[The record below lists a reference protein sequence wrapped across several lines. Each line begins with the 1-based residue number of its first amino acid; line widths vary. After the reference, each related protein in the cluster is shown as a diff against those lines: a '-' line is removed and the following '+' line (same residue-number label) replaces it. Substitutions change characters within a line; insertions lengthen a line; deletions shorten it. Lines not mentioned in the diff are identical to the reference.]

1 MRIFLYGNEE
11 VAKWHLPVIEEKFS
25 DFVSR
30 CEKAGL
36 KQDRFTLYFEEDGTE
51 VYGQYTFG
59 QSSIQVYSP
68 RKTVKVVKEKLE
80 LPEVEPK
87 DKTFYASTSKG
98 YFWVEVR
105 YVDNVPQVIL
115 TPFVGQNAD
124 GSWAYAGMGLV
135 SPGMKAGTLDDT
147 AKSRYVVCQSGGV
160 IGYKDEKKGSI
171 LSIAICDNHS
181 KLTPS
186 QFAHEF
192 YCMKS
197 FGGQS
202 AELRK
207 ITISGGA
214 NAIAVKREYASIDM
228 AYEGETN
235 ILLHN
240 LNPNPVWVHRKC
252 SGSYFSP
259 NKTIGYHVDIGA
271 DDAFLGNMQAVRGGD
286 LLDNTGG
293 AGESLFNHTLD
304 LYRLAS
310 LVSFPIAVSGNE
322 VTLLLV
328 APTMGFIDDPLS
340 SKKCWGGYGILQDQ
354 ASCADYMQDFS
365 SWLLSPRFVKV
376 SFNFANGEKSI
387 VDLSATGNSS
397 DEWEVKTWDGQ
408 GKARIFAET
417 EYYCDNDYYDEMGM
431 EAAAEQCTWDESCR
445 WTCDTNDPGSDGNC
459 PKGWTP
465 YDQWKFYFR
474 ENLRNKKRF
483 WFTFGDDTPTSSAP
497 EKSNGF
503 YLLFDGLWHLDVGN
517 YWTSSKIEGNYCG
530 LCSYPL
536 YQQDPGGY
544 ITFAVQGVDPRLV
557 METGHASVENLE
569 IVSSLGWH
577 PWPMGGTIFGFIAR
591 VPEEYAA
598 PHEPV
603 VVTGRIEYAADNVSG
618 ELVQCER
625 HLYTDP
631 CICDGDFRLDEYS
644 SFQLGQTG
652 TVQVLGGCPPFTW
665 RGTGARIGGKAYL
678 VTDQR
683 AFGVEVYDD
692 CTASLKIRDACG
704 QELLLSREF
713 TIDDPVVAGHDFLWA
728 GQISY
733 YTHNLG
739 AGAAYTGSLE
749 LLYYSGSG
757 AMLRMPKSASGN
769 YVVSFAHKCGIV
781 AAKTVYAKNAAKCT
795 ETSTGCCDLPCS
807 GFGNPRNRTIC
818 APYTESCTAFC
829 KGRCIN
835 VPDTHP
841 GTNTSTMWW
850 NYGPVDQYVVD
861 VYNSCKDY
869 HVAYHI
875 AENPSRPG
883 YCYSWLWWMIGYTGS
898 GLCEG

>member
-51 VYGQYTFG
+51 VYGQYIFG

-68 RKTVKVVKEKLE
+68 WKTVKVVKEKLE

-87 DKTFYASTSKG
+87 DKTFYVSTTKG

-105 YVDNVPQVIL
+105 YVDNAPQVIL

-160 IGYKDEKKGSI
+160 VGYKDEKKGSI
-171 LSIAICDNHS
+171 LSIAICDNRS
-181 KLTPS
+181 KLTPG
-186 QFAHEF
+186 QFSHEF

-197 FGGQS
+197 FGGQN

-310 LVSFPIAVSGNE
+310 LVSFPVAVSGNE

-328 APTMGFIDDPLS
+328 APTMGFIDDPLT
-340 SKKCWGGYGILQDQ
+340 SKKCWGGYGIFQDQ

-376 SFNFANGEKSI
+376 SFNFASGEKSI
-387 VDLSATGNSS
+387 IDLSVIGNSS

-431 EAAAEQCTWDESCR
+431 QAAAEQCTWDESCR

-483 WFTFGDDTPTSSAP
+483 WFTFGDDTPTPSAP

-557 METGHASVENLE
+557 METGHESVENLE
-569 IVSSLGWH
+569 VVAPLGWH

-631 CICDGDFRLDEYS
+631 CICAGDFRLDEYS

-665 RGTGARIGGKAYL
+665 RGTGARIDGKAYL

-683 AFGVEVYDD
+683 TFAVEVYDD
-692 CTASLKIRDACG
+692 CTASLKIKDACG
-704 QELLLSREF
+704 QELSMSALYTKTPAASGPLVLDQNE
-713 TIDDPVVAGHDFLWA
+713 TG
-728 GQISY
+728 Y
-733 YTHNLG
+733 YIHNLDDAVYTGTLLLVETRGNAAILRMPPG
-739 AGAAYTGSLE
+739 AADNSTYYASWSGRCGTEVSTPVICAFTPCCQYDYVGIWGVCNPPPAPAANSMIHIINYAYTGKNHCVWLGAKGCAGCTAPTSC
-749 LLYYSGSG
+749 SGVG
-757 AMLRMPKSASGN
+757 WWKPFFPGQGGGN
-769 YVVSFAHKCGIV
+769 QLWETTIPDCRIYGYGNWPAGCRNESFAD
-781 AAKTVYAKNAAKCT
+781 N
-795 ETSTGCCDLPCS
+795 
-807 GFGNPRNRTIC
+807 
-818 APYTESCTAFC
+818 ESVHC
-829 KGRCIN
+829 
-835 VPDTHP
+835 P
-841 GTNTSTMWW
+841 
-850 NYGPVDQYVVD
+850 
-861 VYNSCKDY
+861 
-869 HVAYHI
+869 
-875 AENPSRPG
+875 
-883 YCYSWLWWMIGYTGS
+883 
-898 GLCEG
+898 